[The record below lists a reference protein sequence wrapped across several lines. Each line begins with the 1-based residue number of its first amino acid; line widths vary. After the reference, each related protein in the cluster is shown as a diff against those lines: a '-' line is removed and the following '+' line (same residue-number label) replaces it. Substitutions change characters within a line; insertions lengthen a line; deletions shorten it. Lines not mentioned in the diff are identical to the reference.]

1 MRFTI
6 SFQGRK
12 NPQTIL
18 FWLLA
23 LCVIGLSSSNVRAE
37 LSAKQARKLITRMA
51 GFGLTNGSVRIK
63 TISTNATGSAEVSAE
78 IRTVFKF
85 QSEKEGWRVAEIRT
99 GQDRWEEIDLIAQ
112 ALKSPTVT
120 NDCTAP
126 DAPLRGAAALDPSA
140 KRVRCLLRNLLGLE
154 GRSDAI
160 RIQQVS
166 PLAVPLASQP
176 SAVVVAWVNVEARLV
191 NGGNAG
197 WKVSEL
203 RTGNR
208 EWVKLEP
215 LVAAINEEK
224 EKKARMELAAIAKAL
239 ELFREDRGFYVV
251 SDSQAVVID
260 HLNPRYLAAAIRV
273 DPWHQPYKY
282 LGERNHFTL
291 RSSGRDGKVDTAD
304 DIQLA
309 GPSR

>member
-1 MRFTI
+1 
-6 SFQGRK
+6 
-12 NPQTIL
+12 
-18 FWLLA
+18 
-23 LCVIGLSSSNVRAE
+23 
-37 LSAKQARKLITRMA
+37 MA
-51 GFGLTNGSVRIK
+51 GFELTNGSVRIK
-63 TISTNATGSAEVSAE
+63 TISTNAAGSAEVSAE

-85 QSEKEGWRVAEIRT
+85 QSDKQGWRVAEIRT
-99 GQDRWEEIDLIAQ
+99 GQDRWEEIDLIAL

-120 NDCTAP
+120 NECTAP
-126 DAPLRGAAALDPSA
+126 DAPFRGAAALDPSA
-140 KRVRCLLRNLLGLE
+140 KRARCLLKNLLGLDA
-154 GRSDAI
+154 RSDAI
-160 RIQQVS
+160 RVQQVS

-191 NGGNAG
+191 NAGNGG

-208 EWVKLEP
+208 DWVQLEP
-215 LVAAINEEK
+215 LVAAVNEEK
-224 EKKARMELAAIAKAL
+224 EKKARTELATVAKAL
-239 ELFREDRGFYVV
+239 EQFRQDRGFYVV
-251 SDSQAVVID
+251 SDSQAVVLD
-260 HLNPRYLAAAIRV
+260 HLNPRYLATVIRV

-291 RSSGRDGKVDTAD
+291 RSSGRDGKDDTAD